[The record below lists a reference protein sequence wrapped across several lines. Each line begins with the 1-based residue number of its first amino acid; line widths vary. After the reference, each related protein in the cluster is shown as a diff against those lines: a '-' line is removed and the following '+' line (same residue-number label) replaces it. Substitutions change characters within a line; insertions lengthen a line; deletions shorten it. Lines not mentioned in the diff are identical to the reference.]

1 MTPVATV
8 MAQRRRIELSIPD
21 PLYQWLSSESKQR
34 GATIDQLLYQALD
47 LYAQTARTPF
57 DMMHTHT
64 WELCGTLS
72 VTEATPE
79 YTVAHDENGGA
90 ITNYAEHAE
99 VGDTAHLRL
108 R

>member
-1 MTPVATV
+1 MAGVPKFVAV
-8 MAQRRRIELSIPD
+8 GAICGYPKFAPIPFREED
-21 PLYQWLSSESKQR
+21 LWNGYPGQAC
-34 GATIDQLLYQALD
+34 ATWQN
-47 LYAQTARTPF
+47 AQTARTPF

-99 VGDTAHLRL
+99 VGDTARLRL

>member
-1 MTPVATV
+1 
-8 MAQRRRIELSIPD
+8 
-21 PLYQWLSSESKQR
+21 
-34 GATIDQLLYQALD
+34 
-47 LYAQTARTPF
+47 
-57 DMMHTHT
+57 MMHTHT

-90 ITNYAEHAE
+90 ITNYAERAE
-99 VGDTAHLRL
+99 VGDTARLRL